1 MVRAMVISGSI
12 LAMTDLISERT
23 LKGLGFRCLLS
34 FCCRI
39 LQLIY
44 HREDSGLLE
53 FVDLDQLESPDL
65 HVDSVRMMS
74 LFRKVREIIDAIG
87 ICRPR
92 STGCFEDV

>member
-39 LQLIY
+39 L
-44 HREDSGLLE
+44 LE
-53 FVDLDQLESPDL
+53 GDLDQPEALKMYKW
-65 HVDSVRMMS
+65 VVRGECTWA
-74 LFRKVREIIDAIG
+74 R
-87 ICRPR
+87 
-92 STGCFEDV
+92 